1 MDPMDRDRIAPPPE
15 AFDRRTFFRYGAAA
29 GTLATAAGVLTGT
42 AGPATAAEHRLAEA
56 EADAFEFSE
65 ATIADLQAAMAAGAL
80 TSEELTRAYLDRIDA
95 IDHHGVR
102 LNSVIETNPDA
113 LAIARSLDAERAA
126 GSVRGPMH
134 GIPIL
139 LKDNIA
145 TEDRM
150 QTTAGSFALLGS
162 VVPRDAFVA
171 TQLRRAGAVILGKA
185 NLSEWANFR
194 GFQSTSGWSGR
205 AGVGLNPYALN
216 RTECGSSAG
225 SAAAV
230 AANLVAT
237 SLGTETDGSIVCP
250 AGTNSCVGVKP
261 TLGLASRSG
270 VIPIAHSQDM
280 VGPISRTVEDA
291 AITLGAITGI
301 DTRDPATAASKGH
314 WYRNY
319 RQFLDRGALNGA
331 RIGVWREGIFGFSP
345 ETDAVGEAAIV
356 ALRDLGADVVDPTD
370 IPKVGSIFEVEFTV
384 LLYEFKH
391 DLEVY
396 LRSLVRSRVRTLADV
411 IAFNEAHADIEL
423 QWFGQELMEIS
434 QSFGPLTEPTYLDAL
449 ATSKRLAR
457 RAILRTMSDHDLD
470 AIVSVTNEAPW
481 TIDLVTGDHFVV
493 PFAPSTP
500 PAVSGFPH
508 ISVPAGYAFGKDLPI
523 GLSFL
528 GRPWDEPRLLGYAYA
543 FEQGTKAR
551 HAPSFRWQVA
561 AKDFVDRGIGL
572 PRPTMT
578 APARSTPATADPR
591 TTPVAPRRI
600 AL

>member
-1 MDPMDRDRIAPPPE
+1 MDRNGTSPLADRS
-15 AFDRRTFFRYGAAA
+15 FDRRTFFRYGAVA
-29 GTLATAAGVLTGT
+29 GTVAASAGVLTGT
-42 AGPATAAEHRLAEA
+42 PGPASASERRSAAV
-56 EADAFEFSE
+56 ADDFEFSE
-65 ATIADLQAAMAAGAL
+65 TSILELQAMMRGGGL
-80 TSEELTRAYLDRIDA
+80 TAEELTRAYLRRIAA
-95 IDHHGVR
+95 IDHSGIR

-113 LAIARSLDAERAA
+113 LAIARSLDEERR
-126 GSVRGPMH
+126 GGTTRGPLH
-134 GIPIL
+134 GIPVL
-139 LKDNIA
+139 VKDNIA
-145 TEDRM
+145 TDDAME
-150 QTTAGSFALLGS
+150 TTAGSFALLGS
-162 VVPRDAFVA
+162 VVRRDAFVVR
-171 TQLRRAGAVILGKA
+171 QLRRAGAIILGKA

-230 AANLVAT
+230 AASLAAT

-250 AGTNSCVGVKP
+250 AGTNSCVGIKP

-314 WYRNY
+314 TYRNY
-319 RQFLDRGALNGA
+319 RPFLDASSLRGARL
-331 RIGVWREGIFGFSP
+331 GVWREGIFGFSP
-345 ETDAVGEAAIV
+345 ETDAVGEAAV
-356 ALRDLGADVVDPTD
+356 DALRELGAVVVDPAD
-370 IPKVGSIFEVEFTV
+370 IPDVGGIFDVEFTV

-396 LRSLVRSRVRTLADV
+396 LRSLVRSRVRTLEDV
-411 IAFNEAHADIEL
+411 IEFNRAHADIEL
-423 QWFGQELMEIS
+423 QWFGQELMEIAE
-434 QSFGPLTEPTYLDAL
+434 SFGPLTDPAYLEAL

-457 RAILRTMSDHDLD
+457 RAILRTLAEHRLD

-500 PAVSGFPH
+500 AAVSGFPH
-508 ISVPAGYAFGKDLPI
+508 ITVPAGYALSKDLPI

-528 GRPWDEPRLLGYAYA
+528 GRPWDERTLLGFAYA
-543 FEQGTKAR
+543 FEQGTKVR
-551 HAPSFRWQVA
+551 RAPSFRWQVA
-561 AKDFVDRGIGL
+561 AKDFVR
-572 PRPTMT
+572 RT
-578 APARSTPATADPR
+578 ATIPSSSPAAATRVAGSAA
-591 TTPVAPRRI
+591 TVTAPVAPRRI
-600 AL
+600 GL